1 MSTPPEVHSITEL
14 PTKFSGEL
22 LEVNKLDHIV
32 PVKMFSGFPISV
44 LVFDIHII
52 TILKALILKFTE
64 SFRKL
69 T

>member
-32 PVKMFSGFPISV
+32 PVKMFPISV
-44 LVFDIHII
+44 LVFDVHII
-52 TILKALILKFTE
+52 TIFKALIMKFTE
-64 SFRKL
+64 SFKKL